1 MKDKMILNDGT
12 STELEPGASLAG
24 LTTVF
29 VDWREAAVFLPRL
42 TSDNLASVQM
52 QNGDGTIKWGYTD
65 LVLQPGSW
73 EVKADGVYVTISLR
87 EKTELEKRIEKI
99 ESSQEVQDGAIAE
112 LAGNQGGVQ

>member
-29 VDWREAAVFLPRL
+29 ADWREAAVFLPRL
-42 TSDNLASVQM
+42 TSDNLASVQI
-52 QNGDGTIKWGYTD
+52 QNGDGTLKWGYTD

-73 EVKADGVYVTISLR
+73 EAKADGVHVTISLR

-112 LAGNQGGVQ
+112 LAGKQGGVQ